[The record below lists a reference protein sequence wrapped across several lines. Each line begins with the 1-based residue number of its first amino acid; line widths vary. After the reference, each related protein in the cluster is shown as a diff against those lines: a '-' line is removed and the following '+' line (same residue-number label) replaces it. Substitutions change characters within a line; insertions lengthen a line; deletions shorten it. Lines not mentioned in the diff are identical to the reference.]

1 MFNEHLYD
9 KIKKEAEKMNFKD
22 RGNKKWNSLMLVE
35 HQKRLKELKMRE
47 SEIEKPELDQQQLND
62 FNFKIKEAL
71 NKNLT
76 LRIKFYEQKRIKI
89 IEGKISKVEKN
100 KEQLKIKQPHNKIAV
115 LDFSQIIELE
125 L

>member
-1 MFNEHLYD
+1 
-9 KIKKEAEKMNFKD
+9 MNLKD

>member
-1 MFNEHLYD
+1 
-9 KIKKEAEKMNFKD
+9 MNFKD

-35 HQKRLKELKMRE
+35 HQRRLKELKMQE
-47 SEIEKPELDQQQLND
+47 ADLKKPDLDLQQLNE
-62 FNFKIKEAL
+62 FNFKIEEAL

-76 LRIKFYEQKRIKI
+76 LIVKFYEQKRIKI
-89 IEGKISKVEKN
+89 IEGKISKVEKDT
-100 KEQLKIKQPHNKIAV
+100 EQLKIRQSNNKIAV

>member
-1 MFNEHLYD
+1 
-9 KIKKEAEKMNFKD
+9 MNFKD

>member
-1 MFNEHLYD
+1 
-9 KIKKEAEKMNFKD
+9 MNFKD

-47 SEIEKPELDQQQLND
+47 ADLEKPELDQQQLNE

-71 NKNLT
+71 NKNLPI
-76 LRIKFYEQKRIKI
+76 RIKFYEQRRIKAV
-89 IEGKISKVEKN
+89 EGKIFKVEKY
-100 KEQLKIKQPHNKIAV
+100 KQQLKIEKFNKEIQTIKLV
-115 LDFSQIIELE
+115 QIIELE